1 MPAYSFTSC
10 CISSSVDCRSGI
22 SASQELR
29 YARKAQKDRWKVA
42 HGIPPSPLREEE
54 GEEEEEEEEEAG
66 KIEEKE
72 EKEKAAMKEEA
83 ETVKE
88 GKNVKQPRMQEI
100 ETKTSSGG
108 GGFYSQLLGIK
119 EAVVEKATKDS
130 PPPPPK
136 QRDQRKQYQCNNNDD
151 DDDHHHHHRNNN
163 DTSPGPPPP
172 PSPKEVV
179 QVQAKEYGQVN
190 PPAAPTS
197 TTMAPALPPRTPQQQ
212 QPQQQQ
218 QQQPHYPQQQP
229 LFNTRADAL
238 AWELREARLEEELDK
253 AHCEL
258 ERVHSMLS
266 RKEAELQ
273 RVKEGA
279 GKSMCCCRRW
289 CEVLLGFIHTDTPF
303 FLWVYILDVLVFAVV
318 VVRLLCSPPSATC
331 GGSTVGVAR
340 NERKPRSSKF
350 EIEEIERN

>member
-54 GEEEEEEEEEAG
+54 GEEEEEEAG

-108 GGFYSQLLGIK
+108 GGGGGFYSQLLGIK

-151 DDDHHHHHRNNN
+151 DHHHHHHHRNNN

-190 PPAAPTS
+190 PPAAPAS